1 MERKLNTRTMAYI
14 ALFIAMHILLEY
26 VFNLVP
32 ELPQG
37 GRITLS
43 LLPIFMASYLL
54 GAKEGIL
61 VGFLCSLMQFALGL
75 AKFYGPW
82 SVLLD
87 YIGPLSVVG
96 MAALIKNIKIKETE
110 LPLGIII
117 TMILKYIIHVL
128 SGALLFASYAP
139 ANMNPWLY
147 SILYN
152 LPYNLGT
159 MILCFVVFTIIYPRM
174 KKLKRHVIR

>member
-1 MERKLNTRTMAYI
+1 
-14 ALFIAMHILLEY
+14 
-26 VFNLVP
+26 
-32 ELPQG
+32 
-37 GRITLS
+37 
-43 LLPIFMASYLL
+43 
-54 GAKEGIL
+54 
-61 VGFLCSLMQFALGL
+61 
-75 AKFYGPW
+75 
-82 SVLLD
+82 
-87 YIGPLSVVG
+87 

-174 KKLKRHVIR
+174 KHLIQL

>member
-54 GAKEGIL
+54 GVKEGIL

-159 MILCFVVFTIIYPRM
+159 MILCFAVFTIIYPRM
-174 KKLKRHVIR
+174 KKLKPNV